1 MHKLILLT
9 LALFAFGCSS
19 QVPYEGKDHPFRVAM
34 RDMKGPYKTIE
45 NFKKDPNLMAQAQKA
60 AIELKEL
67 SVMTCKMK
75 PAFLNA
81 EQHSEY
87 EKYFMDMV
95 EVIDNFTP
103 KFNSGDVKK
112 AQGLFDELAK
122 VKKAAHG
129 KFIKQ
134 AKKHRGV
141 E

>member
-1 MHKLILLT
+1 MYKVLVLVAL
-9 LALFAFGCSS
+9 LFAFGCSS
-19 QVPYEGKDHPFRVAM
+19 QIPYEGKDHPFRVAM

-45 NFKKDPNLMAQAQKA
+45 KFKDDPNLMAQAQKA
-60 AIELKEL
+60 AIELKAL
-67 SVMTCKMK
+67 SISTAEMK

-95 EVIDNFTP
+95 EVIDNFAP

-122 VKKAAHG
+122 VKKQAHD

-134 AKKHRGV
+134 AKKHRGA
-141 E
+141 